1 MRDLSKYSLISAENG
16 INTWFKTRFNKE
28 YAKIIKMT
36 ALIVFIFVFIH
47 LFWLIYYLKRTSMKI
62 VGMRISCY
70 KTDTKTGFYS
80 VRLITLP
87 PSHYKRKDV
96 NQDIWSVTVSIYE
109 GF

>member
-1 MRDLSKYSLISAENG
+1 
-16 INTWFKTRFNKE
+16 
-28 YAKIIKMT
+28 
-36 ALIVFIFVFIH
+36 
-47 LFWLIYYLKRTSMKI
+47 MKI